1 MINIIPV
8 ILLNT
13 LSSNTNNNGYSYK
26 TTYELTF
33 NVNYLNIS
41 EGTSPNFDYYCNEG
55 RIWIEGTA
63 YINNVNSYRFTVD
76 DFGFNM
82 IYYHNSTDLGF
93 FTSSSTN
100 DTYGFYFDE
109 RDSNLSFRTG
119 VGYGDSSGTI
129 ASASILNTGTNT
141 IYCDELIDSD
151 YFDDYVD
158 YSSISG
164 MYISNDWVID
174 FRNDST
180 WIDCFELTLQNAIR
194 ATELPMNEAYN
205 NGYTDGFQDG
215 YIEGKGDGIIEGRAE
230 GKAEGLAEG
239 YANGYRDGE
248 SMDETA
254 AAIYAGII
262 ATGMIPIQFFLTIF
276 NFEIFGINLTGLV
289 TSLMSICIVL
299 IVIKRTFAIHED
311 S

>member
-8 ILLNT
+8 LLLHT
-13 LSSNTNNNGYSYK
+13 LSPNTNGNGYNLYTS
-26 TTYELTF
+26 YELTF

-41 EGTSPNFDYYCNEG
+41 NGTSPNFDYYCNEG
-55 RIWIEGTA
+55 RIWIEGYA
-63 YINNVNSYRFTVD
+63 YINNENSYRFTVD

-82 IYYHNSTDLGF
+82 TYYHNSTDLGF
-93 FTSSSTN
+93 FTSAATNQTN
-100 DTYGFYFDE
+100 DFYFDE
-109 RDSNLSFRTG
+109 RDSTLSFRTG
-119 VGYGDSSGTI
+119 VGYGDSSTT
-129 ASASILNTGTNT
+129 ASATILVAGGTD
-141 IYCDELIDSD
+141 IYCSSLIDTD
-151 YFDDYVD
+151 YFDDYVYD
-158 YSSISG
+158 SNIYG
-164 MYISNDWVID
+164 MYISNDWIID

-180 WIDCFELTLQNAIR
+180 FVDYFELTLQNAIR

-205 NGYTDGFQDG
+205 NGFSAGKQEGYT
-215 YIEGKGDGIIEGRAE
+215 EGKDDGIIEGRAE

-248 SMDETA
+248 SMDDTA